1 VREELRVP
9 FVRDMVARILKVHG
23 LRRRAKRDGRSPDES
38 ALRGAFR
45 TFFPGAQWVGDGMP
59 VPVVVDRER
68 LTFTLE
74 LDVDAYTGAFAG
86 VSVQG
91 GRRGDRRS
99 LP

>member
-1 VREELRVP
+1 MP